1 MLQRHPL
8 YVYVSF
14 FGLCLVVIIFWSRRR
29 SAAEKYVASLPLVSV
44 DGVDPKQ
51 AWATNARVMIEKG
64 LREHSGPF
72 RIMTSTGIKIVV
84 RHQLTE
90 EFTRSKSISGV
101 ETLRID
107 GFADYPG
114 FEAAQV
120 AISSPLLR
128 SMLVH
133 RLSPSL
139 DIIRND
145 LRDEIE
151 VATQEILGD
160 SPNWAS
166 KKVSTDFSALAA
178 RLISRVLVGTPLC
191 YNQQWVDVTNDYT
204 LLSFTAA
211 SELRR
216 THWML
221 RPILH
226 WFMDSCRSLRRT
238 ANKARSQIASELKR
252 RETMENGPVEK
263 PDASSCRSDGLHW
276 LSQEIQESN
285 SKADVAAAVL
295 HLSLIGVQTTT
306 FALSQ
311 VRHFEISVSEIVTDR
326 ILRQCVFFASIRNGL
341 HSSLYEMR
349 QIDSF
354 LNESQRLSMGYLSMN
369 SVAIHD
375 VTFSDGTKIAKG
387 ACCVLESKLL
397 DDKTYPSPNE
407 FDPNRFL
414 QTYAKPQQPALPKP
428 SFVATS
434 VEHLGFGFG
443 LRTCPGRFLAADIMK
458 MLLAYLVLNYD
469 WQLDPSEDHP
479 MTMEIESMMILHPE
493 ARMKVRKT
501 IA

>member
-29 SAAEKYVASLPLVSV
+29 SAAEKYVASLPLVSI

-51 AWATNARVMIEKG
+51 AWATNARAVIEKG

-114 FEAAQV
+114 ELCTVTFVLLQELLKDNPGFEAAQV

-139 DIIRND
+139 DVIRKD

-252 RETMENGPVEK
+252 RETMENGVR
-263 PDASSCRSDGLHW
+263 RSNLVFIDHIGGGHY
-276 LSQEIQESN
+276 
-285 SKADVAAAVL
+285 KYAAV
-295 HLSLIGVQTTT
+295 
-306 FALSQ
+306 
-311 VRHFEISVSEIVTDR
+311 
-326 ILRQCVFFASIRNGL
+326 N
-341 HSSLYEMR
+341 
-349 QIDSF
+349 
-354 LNESQRLSMGYLSMN
+354 
-369 SVAIHD
+369 
-375 VTFSDGTKIAKG
+375 
-387 ACCVLESKLL
+387 LL
-397 DDKTYPSPNE
+397 T
-407 FDPNRFL
+407 
-414 QTYAKPQQPALPKP
+414 
-428 SFVATS
+428 
-434 VEHLGFGFG
+434 
-443 LRTCPGRFLAADIMK
+443 
-458 MLLAYLVLNYD
+458 LL
-469 WQLDPSEDHP
+469 
-479 MTMEIESMMILHPE
+479 
-493 ARMKVRKT
+493 
-501 IA
+501 

>member
-1 MLQRHPL
+1 
-8 YVYVSF
+8 
-14 FGLCLVVIIFWSRRR
+14 
-29 SAAEKYVASLPLVSV
+29 
-44 DGVDPKQ
+44 
-51 AWATNARVMIEKG
+51 
-64 LREHSGPF
+64 
-72 RIMTSTGIKIVV
+72 MTSTGIKIVV
-84 RHQLTE
+84 RHRLTE
-90 EFTRSKSISGV
+90 EFTRSKLISGV

-139 DIIRND
+139 DIIRKD

-191 YNQQWVDVTNDYT
+191 YNQQWVEVTNDYT

-238 ANKARSQIASELKR
+238 AKKARSQIASELER
-252 RETMENGPVEK
+252 RGTVENGPIEK
-263 PDASSCRSDGLHW
+263 PEASACRSDGLHW

-285 SKADVAAAVL
+285 SKADIAAAVL

-311 VRHFEISVSEIVTDR
+311 TMRFLCEHPQWAP
-326 ILRQCVFFASIRNGL
+326 ILRSEVVAAIDK
-341 HSSLYEMR
+341 HDWTKTALYEMK

-375 VTFSDGTKIAKG
+375 VTFSDGTKIAQG

-434 VEHLGFGFG
+434 VEHLGFGE
-443 LRTCPGRFLAADIMK
+443 LPRRVNRP
-458 MLLAYLVLNYD
+458 
-469 WQLDPSEDHP
+469 
-479 MTMEIESMMILHPE
+479 
-493 ARMKVRKT
+493 
-501 IA
+501 